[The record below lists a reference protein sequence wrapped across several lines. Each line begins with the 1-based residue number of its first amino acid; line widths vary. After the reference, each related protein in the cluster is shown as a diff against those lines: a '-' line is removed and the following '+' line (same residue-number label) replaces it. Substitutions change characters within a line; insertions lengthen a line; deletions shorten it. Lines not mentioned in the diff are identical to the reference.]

1 MEKFLVEYIVNS
13 IWQVPLLAV
22 GAWLTLR
29 VLRPNPAVQHRIW
42 LGVLPLMLAMPLVT
56 HRATTPPIAPAP
68 AVTAASSIEEI
79 PADTAAPSTDINM
92 QSAEHTDPQTPLFS
106 GSIPAPD
113 LPAQPRSAN
122 LPHVSL
128 RPLREMTLTQSATR
142 ALVGL
147 YLAAI
152 AFMAIR
158 LLLSARASRRLIAQA
173 RPVMLSQAASEQL
186 DRCCERFAVA
196 RPRVLVSQHASSPMV
211 VGAFRPS
218 LLLPHAFAARL
229 EHPATQSR
237 REIEAVWLHELAHL
251 QRRDHLTNL
260 ICRIAALPI
269 AYHPAAHAVQQR
281 IRQTREMLCDEMA
294 AAAMQSPLSYA
305 RCLVG
310 LARTM
315 HGITPQIEAVGM
327 FDNGILEER
336 IMQLTK
342 TRTTLSARTRTIR
355 FAAGAA
361 MMLAVLAAPAV
372 LHVTPTL
379 AQAPAPTPSDA
390 AAPSAL
396 AALQSTDQPQTAATA
411 ESAESKKKAA
421 ETKAAAAQTKA
432 VTAESE
438 SNAQLQDARHRL
450 DDAATAYGN
459 LAAKSADAKGKSTDA
474 ETPEFK
480 QRLDDARKQL
490 SEATHAF
497 NDQIAKTVDSTI
509 REKELRTNSAELNQ
523 RMAEVQARLNSPEFK
538 ARIAEAQ
545 ATLNSPEFKA
555 QIERLNSPEFKKQIA
570 DAQAKFNSPEFKEK
584 TQKLA
589 EQAAKMQAKFNSPEF
604 KAQIARLDSPEF
616 KKQMA
621 EMQSKFNTPEWKEK
635 TQKLAEQ
642 TAKMQAKFNSPEFKA
657 QMEKL
662 NSPEFKKQIEECSET
677 AKKMSILDD
686 EVSRQMDKV
695 SRQIDEALRLFRE
708 NAPKQ

>member
-1 MEKFLVEYIVNS
+1 MEHFLVEYIVNS

-29 VLRPNPAVQHRIW
+29 ALRPSPAVQHRIW

-68 AVTAASSIEEI
+68 IAATASFTEEI
-79 PADTAAPSTDINM
+79 PAAPSSDINL
-92 QSAEHTDPQTPLFS
+92 QSAEADPQTAHLTDP
-106 GSIPAPD
+106 IPSPNP
-113 LPAQPRSAN
+113 PAQIRSSDPPQ
-122 LPHVSL
+122 LSR
-128 RPLREMTLTQSATR
+128 RPIREMTLTPSATR
-142 ALVGL
+142 VLVGL
-147 YLAAI
+147 YLIAI

-158 LLLSARASRRLIAQA
+158 LLLSACASRRLIAQA
-173 RPVMLSQAASEQL
+173 RPALLSQAASEQL

-211 VGAFRPS
+211 VGAIRPS
-218 LLLPHAFAARL
+218 LLLPQDFAARL

-342 TRTTLSARTRTIR
+342 TRITLSARTRATR

-379 AQAPAPTPSDA
+379 AQTPAPTPSDA
-390 AAPSAL
+390 VAPAALAAPAA
-396 AALQSTDQPQTAATA
+396 AALQSPDQPQSAASA
-411 ESAESKKKAA
+411 AESKKKAA
-421 ETKAAAAQTKA
+421 EARADAAERKAA
-432 VTAESE
+432 TAESR
-438 SNAQLQDARHRL
+438 AQLQDARKRL

-459 LAAKSADAKGKSTDA
+459 LAAKSADANGKSA
-474 ETPEFK
+474 EADTPEFK

-497 NDQIAKTVDSTI
+497 NDQIAETVDSSI
-509 REKELRTNSAELNQ
+509 REKELRTRDAELAQ
-523 RMAEVQARLNSPEFK
+523 RMAELQT
-538 ARIAEAQ
+538 RI
-545 ATLNSPEFKA
+545 
-555 QIERLNSPEFKKQIA
+555 NSPEFKKQIA
-570 DAQAKFNSPEFKEK
+570 DAKAKFNSPEFKEK
-584 TQKLA
+584 I
-589 EQAAKMQAKFNSPEF
+589 AKMSQQMAEAQAKFNSPEF
-604 KAQIARLDSPEF
+604 KTKLEELDSPEF

-621 EMQSKFNTPEWKEK
+621 DMQAKFNSPEWKEK

-657 QMEKL
+657 QMDKL
-662 NSPEFKKQIEECSET
+662 NSPEFKMQIEQCTET
-677 AKKMSILDD
+677 AKQMSILGD

-695 SRQIDEALRLFRE
+695 SRQVDEALRLFRE
-708 NAPKQ
+708 NAPAR